1 MGAFTGKKTKA
12 LTASLVLGLVAALA
26 GCGSSG
32 EKKAAAPEAGKS
44 YKVGIVQLVEH
55 SALDAANKG
64 FVEGLAKKGI
74 REGAN
79 VAFDRQNAQAD
90 QSNLQNIAQRFVNN
104 KVDLICAIATP
115 AAQTVAN
122 ATKDIPIVATAVT
135 DYKAAKLVQDAAR
148 PGTNVT
154 GTTDMN
160 PIKEQVEVLLKVV
173 PQAKNVGV
181 IYCSSEVN
189 SQLQVEILKKE
200 AAVKGLS
207 VKEATVS
214 TVNDIQQAAHSL
226 VGKVDVIY
234 VPTDNIL
241 ASAMP
246 TLCKVTDEARLA
258 VICAE
263 PGEVKG
269 GGLITLGI
277 DYFLLGQEAGEMAAD
292 ILTGKAKPQEMAIRS
307 QKQFKAVV
315 NAKKAEQL
323 GIKIPDELLKG
334 AEVLQ

>member
-1 MGAFTGKKTKA
+1 MSMHLKNGMKMMT
-12 LTASLVLGLVAALA
+12 AALLLALAAGMA
-26 GCGSSG
+26 GCGGG
-32 EKKAAAPEAGKS
+32 EKKDAVPAAGKT

-64 FVEGLAKKGI
+64 FVAGLANKGLK
-74 REGAN
+74 EGTN
-79 VAFDRQNAQAD
+79 VTFDRQNAQAD

-135 DYKAAKLVQDAAR
+135 DYKIAKLVKDPAK

-160 PIKEQVEVLLKVV
+160 PIKEQVELLLKVV
-173 PQAKNVGV
+173 PTAKNIGV

-189 SQLQVEILKKE
+189 SQLQVDILKKE
-200 AAVKGLS
+200 AAARNLT

-214 TVNDIQQAAHSL
+214 TVNDIQQAANSL
-226 VGKVDVIY
+226 VGSVDALYI
-234 VPTDNIL
+234 PTDNIM

-246 TLCKVTDEARLA
+246 TLCKVTDEAKLA

-263 PGEVKG
+263 PGEVKA

-277 DYFLLGQEAGEMAAD
+277 DYFRLGETAGEMAAE
-292 ILTGKAKPQEMAIRS
+292 ILQGKNKPQEMAIRS
-307 QKQFKAVV
+307 QKEFKAVV
-315 NAKKAEQL
+315 HLKKATQL
-323 GIKIPDELLKG
+323 GIKIPEELLKG